1 MLSITLFLSMVAPF
15 AASYMLLHYQKK
27 QVKRDVKWKMISD
40 IDKDELVLLK
50 LSKNEQ
56 LTQLHWKHAREF
68 SYKGEMYDIVYTK
81 NTSDSCYYWCWWD
94 HEETKLNKQLKN
106 LVRQVLS
113 HHPLKKDG
121 EKKLLSFYHDLFFPT
136 QFTKDNFAIE
146 FLTILNYN
154 TITLHS
160 VGMNPP
166 PNPPPESY

>member
-1 MLSITLFLSMVAPF
+1 MVAPF

-27 QVKRDVKWKMISD
+27 QVKRAVKWRMIAEM
-40 IDKDELVLLK
+40 DKDELVLLK

-94 HEETKLNKQLKN
+94 HEETKLNKQLKK
-106 LVRQVLS
+106 LVTQTFG
-113 HHPLKKDG
+113 HHHKKKDG
-121 EKKLLSFYHDLFFPT
+121 ENRLLKFYNNLYFPT
-136 QFTKDNFAIE
+136 QIINQFFGIKFIKEPIFNI
-146 FLTILNYN
+146 N
-154 TITLHS
+154 TLHS
-160 VGMNPP
+160 IRMTPP